1 MMVDLNKLPDAWGLI
16 DQLDG
21 EKGNEKDTLYDIYY
35 QISTA
40 IFQYRLKHNLS
51 QTNLAEKLGV
61 TQAMVSKLES
71 GDYNYTIEQLWKV
84 SQKLGFKLNVEFE
97 EEAEAVAE
105 EYMQINSHGV
115 GAVPPQMAVG

>member
-1 MMVDLNKLPDAWGLI
+1 MVDLNNLPDAWEMI
-16 DQLDG
+16 NKLDG
-21 EKGNEKDTLYDIYY
+21 EEGNEKDELYDIYY

-40 IFQYRLKHNLS
+40 IFKYRLKHVLS
-51 QTNLAEKLGV
+51 QTKLADKLGV

-97 EEAEAVAE
+97 EEAADITE
-105 EYMQINSHGV
+105 EYLRKEKQEADVI
-115 GAVPPQMAVG
+115 QFKMAVG